1 MRREGPRS
9 GQDVGMPSA
18 VDGLLDAKQAATYL
32 NVSRASIAW
41 LCRTKQ
47 LAYAVVCGKR
57 RFRKRDL
64 DAYVGNHLVKAIP

>member
-1 MRREGPRS
+1 MRREGPRF
-9 GQDVGMPSA
+9 GHGVGAPSA
-18 VDGLLDAKQAATYL
+18 VDGLLDARQAATYL

-64 DAYVGNHLVKAIP
+64 DAYVRNRLVEAIP

>member
-1 MRREGPRS
+1 MRREGARS
-9 GQDVGMPSA
+9 GQDVGVPSA

-47 LAYAVVCGKR
+47 LAYVVVCGKR

-64 DAYVGNHLVKAIP
+64 DAYVRDRLVEAIP